1 MFAACTINQVA
12 TFPPSH
18 SPAAPVPLLPAPL
31 PLLPAQPGAH
41 RGLSYACRMCG
52 RT

>member
-18 SPAAPVPLLPAPL
+18 SPAALV
-31 PLLPAQPGAH
+31 PLLPAQPGTH
-41 RGLSYACRMCG
+41 RGLSYAWRMCG